1 VRRLLGTYFPPLP
14 RSVTTLQVGGLVNFF
29 GNGITLPFLTLYLH
43 NVHGIGL
50 GVVGLIL
57 GAHAVTSMVAGAG
70 FGVLVDRFGGR
81 RMLAVALVILAG
93 GYALY
98 PLVDVA
104 WEGFAVAAITGVGVG
119 GFWPSQSALI
129 AELTA
134 PHERAAA
141 FAMQR
146 VVMNVGIGLGA
157 LTGGLIASTESPG
170 SFTVLFLLNS
180 LTFVAY
186 GAVMLALVPA
196 TQVERGEESARAER
210 AGSYRDVLR
219 HRAFVAVIG
228 LNALFIFAG
237 FSGFELLPVY
247 AKNEA
252 SISETQIGLVF
263 LVNTIVIVLLQL
275 PVARLSQGRR
285 RMPALGLLGLLW
297 AAAWLVVPIAGS
309 ETAATATLILV
320 GAMTIFAIGQCLH
333 GAVQAPLVTDLAE
346 PRLIGRYMALSALS
360 WQVGFALG
368 PAVGGF
374 VLDYSPNATWLGAAA
389 FCALGGILAFRVE
402 TTLPDRAR
410 RTPAAPAPASA

>member
-1 VRRLLGTYFPPLP
+1 MRRVLSTYFPPLP

-29 GNGITLPFLTLYLH
+29 GNGITLPFLTIYLH
-43 NVHGIGL
+43 NVHGISL

-57 GAHAVTSMVAGAG
+57 GAHALTSMVAGAA
-70 FGVLVDRFGGR
+70 FGILVDRFGGR
-81 RMLAVALVILAG
+81 RMLATALVILAG

-104 WEGFAVAAITGVGVG
+104 WEGFVVAAITGVGVG
-119 GFWPSQSALI
+119 GFWPSQSTLI

-134 PHERAAA
+134 PHQRASA

-146 VVMNVGIGLGA
+146 VVMNIGIGLGA
-157 LTGGLIASTESPG
+157 LAGGLIASTESPG

-180 LTFVAY
+180 VTFVVY
-186 GAVMLALVPA
+186 GAVMLALVPRPERA
-196 TQVERGEESARAER
+196 GHADAVESER

-252 SISETQIGLVF
+252 AVSETQIGLIF
-263 LVNTIVIVLLQL
+263 LVNTIVVVLLQL
-275 PVARLSQGRR
+275 PIAKLSQGRR

-297 AAAWLVVPIAGS
+297 AAAWLIVPIAGS

-320 GAMTIFAIGQCLH
+320 GAMTVFAIGQCLH

-374 VLDYSPNATWLGAAA
+374 VLEYSPNAVWLGAAA
-389 FCALGGILAFRVE
+389 FCALGGALAFLVE
-402 TTLPDRAR
+402 TTLPARAR
-410 RTPAAPAPASA
+410 RTPTAPAPASA